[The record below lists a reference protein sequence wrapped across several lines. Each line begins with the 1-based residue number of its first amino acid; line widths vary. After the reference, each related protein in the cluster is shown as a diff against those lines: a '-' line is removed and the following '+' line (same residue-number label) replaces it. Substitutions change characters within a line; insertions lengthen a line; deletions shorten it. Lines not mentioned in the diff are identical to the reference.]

1 MPGNFGN
8 ATLDLLWILEDHDS
22 LGGDWLRH
30 ILWLLSLE
38 VFLEE
43 IDLIVLLDAA
53 GGSLNQVLGGTNE
66 VEVWL
71 LEKLSHVLV
80 DFVWLMG
87 VVIFRPTSNHVVTS
101 LVVSGNALCV
111 NLYKERSYIFAMIT
125 SGMEAGKYTPKL
137 CKLISNWKFCN
148 LRDAQRT
155 EGCCRE
161 RPCLGF

>member
-8 ATLDLLWILEDHDS
+8 ATLDLLWIFEDHDS
-22 LGGDWLRH
+22 LGGNWLGH
-30 ILWLLSLE
+30 ILWLFSFE
-38 VFLEE
+38 VFLKE

-71 LEKLSHVLV
+71 FEKLSHVLV

-87 VVIFRPTSNHVVTS
+87 VVILWPTSNHVVTS

-111 NLYKERSYIFAMIT
+111 NL
-125 SGMEAGKYTPKL
+125 
-137 CKLISNWKFCN
+137 
-148 LRDAQRT
+148 
-155 EGCCRE
+155 
-161 RPCLGF
+161 